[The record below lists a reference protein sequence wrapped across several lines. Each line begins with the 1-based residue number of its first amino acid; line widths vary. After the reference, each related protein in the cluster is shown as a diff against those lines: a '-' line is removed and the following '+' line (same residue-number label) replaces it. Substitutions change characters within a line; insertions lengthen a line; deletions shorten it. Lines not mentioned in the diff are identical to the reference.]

1 MENIYKTIDGKLFK
15 KLLAYGYKGL
25 VEDYH
30 LINDLNV
37 FPVPDGDTGTNMKLT
52 FESGLSAIKSEERIC
67 DVASE
72 FARGCLFG
80 ARGNSGVLLSQY
92 FKGVA
97 QSLEGKTFAT
107 VKDTADAMVSGYK
120 MAYKSAVNPVEGT
133 FLTVAREGV
142 DSILPQIT
150 NDMDHN
156 KYLSLLYESS
166 KKSLENTP
174 NLLEVLRENGV
185 IDSGG
190 QGLLSIFKGMIWMM
204 NGKEMDDL
212 EISHGHTETQT
223 QLDLSLFNENS
234 TLDYGYCTEFLLQ
247 LLNSKCDVNKFNV
260 DKFIEDISK
269 FGDSLI
275 VTQSGSIVKVHI
287 HTKTPYVAIEY
298 AQGYGEFLTF
308 KMENMTLQHN
318 NVVKVSKRKNIG
330 IITIGYGD
338 GIINLLKDAGA
349 SIVLN
354 GGQTMNTSVTELLDA
369 FDRVNADNIILL
381 PNNKNILLAAKAAI
395 EMYDKSKVYL
405 VETKTI
411 QEGYFGLSMSVL
423 TEQDPEVLF
432 NTIKENS
439 KLIIPCLV
447 AKTTKDALMDG
458 VRTLKGEYIEYV
470 DETVVGSKLMRKD
483 AVLEM
488 IDKIENIEDK
498 EMMFIIYGQDVSLE
512 EVEDIKASLEDK
524 YPYLEIGILEG
535 KQDVKDYLIGVNLW
549 EKSSL
554 TH

>member
-52 FESGLSAIKSEERIC
+52 FESGLNSIKSEDRIC

-97 QSLEGKTFAT
+97 QSLEGKKIAT
-107 VKDTADAMVSGYK
+107 VRDTADAMVAGYK

-142 DSILPQIT
+142 DFVLPEIT
-150 NDMDHN
+150 DDMDHREF
-156 KYLSLLYESS
+156 LSLLYESS

-174 NLLEVLRENGV
+174 NLLAVLKENGV

-204 NGKEMDDL
+204 NGKVLADL
-212 EISHGHTETQT
+212 ETEQEHKDEPNK
-223 QLDLSLFNENS
+223 LDFSLFNENS

-247 LLNSKCDVNKFNV
+247 LLNSKCDVNAFDVN
-260 DKFIEDISK
+260 KFIEDISE

-298 AQGYGEFLTF
+298 AQRYGEFLTF

-318 NVVKVSKRKNIG
+318 NVVKGTKRKNIG
-330 IITIGYGD
+330 IVTIGYGD
-338 GIINLLKDAGA
+338 GIISLLKDAGA
-349 SIVLN
+349 DIVLN

-395 EMYDKSKVYL
+395 EMYDKAHVYL

-411 QEGYFGLSMSVL
+411 QEGYFGLSMSMMSE
-423 TEQDPEVLF
+423 TDPEELY
-432 NTIKENS
+432 NSINENS

-458 VRTLKGEYIEYV
+458 VRTLKGEYIEFL

-488 IDKIENIEDK
+488 IDSIEGIEDK
-498 EMMFIIYGQDVSLE
+498 EMMFIIYGQDVPYEEAEEIKAVLE
-512 EVEDIKASLEDK
+512 EK
-524 YPYLEIGILEG
+524 YPYLEIGLLEG
-535 KQDVKDYLIGVNLW
+535 KQDIKDYLIGVNL
-549 EKSSL
+549 
-554 TH
+554 